1 MTLVESWR
9 KHRLVWMLVAIVCA
23 HLHGQNLAPVPESAH
38 GPNAP
43 GQEKKPYA
51 VPRSLDGFR

>member
-1 MTLVESWR
+1 
-9 KHRLVWMLVAIVCA
+9 MLVAIVCA